1 MQAAAVASAGVYS
14 TGGLGPG
21 QGEERSAGQTITSEW
36 HRGTHGSQWSQ
47 VVTVVRTVQIS
58 TDSSYIVFHCDRG
71 LVTSVIKPRRHPG
84 RG

>member
-47 VVTVVRTVQIS
+47 VVTVV
-58 TDSSYIVFHCDRG
+58 
-71 LVTSVIKPRRHPG
+71 
-84 RG
+84 

>member
-1 MQAAAVASAGVYS
+1 MIVKLRVIFANVRLKLYRPLPGGRAVQAAAVASAGVYS

-47 VVTVVRTVQIS
+47 VVTVV
-58 TDSSYIVFHCDRG
+58 
-71 LVTSVIKPRRHPG
+71 
-84 RG
+84 